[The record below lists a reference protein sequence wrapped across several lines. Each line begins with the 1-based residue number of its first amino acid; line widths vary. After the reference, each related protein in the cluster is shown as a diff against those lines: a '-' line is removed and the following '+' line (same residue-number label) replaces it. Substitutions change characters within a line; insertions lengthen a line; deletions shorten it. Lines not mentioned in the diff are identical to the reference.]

1 MNPDVTYQ
9 MNIARIDELQR
20 QAGLGRIASETAGA
34 RRERRLA
41 LSLRRWRAGREP
53 KPSMAERFA

>member
-1 MNPDVTYQ
+1 